1 VANGHLQLFARPPPA
16 GPTVCWAHCRTKAR
30 CPTTTGP
37 HLDYSAKDR
46 WGWLVAHGQ
55 PVNRSPNCLTLGL
68 TDYELA
74 IANLVLAKG
83 PDQNQK
89 SVPTLGAET
98 LRRFEQPH
106 Q

>member
-1 VANGHLQLFARPPPA
+1 M
-16 GPTVCWAHCRTKAR
+16 
-30 CPTTTGP
+30 
-37 HLDYSAKDR
+37 
-46 WGWLVAHGQ
+46 
-55 PVNRSPNCLTLGL
+55 NRSPNCLTLGL